1 MTQKYKVYINNE
13 VKLVEEN
20 WNDFC
25 SGFSLIEAAGGLVS
39 NQENKVLMIFRN
51 GKWDLPKGKLE
62 LGESIESCAIRE
74 VEEECGVSGLEI
86 CNKLLDTFHTYD
98 LKGKNILKKTY
109 WYKMSC
115 SFSGDLIPQ
124 TEEGITE
131 VCWVDMES
139 VKDKLSNS
147 YSNIKDVFE
156 SL

>member
-13 VKLVEEN
+13 VKIVEEN
-20 WNDFC
+20 WEDFC
-25 SGFSLIEAAGGLVS
+25 SGFTLIEAAGGIVF

-62 LGESIESCAIRE
+62 SGEKVEQTAIRE
-74 VEEECGVSGLEI
+74 VEEECGVVGLKI
-86 CNKLLDTFHTYD
+86 CSKLLNTLHTYEI
-98 LKGKNILKKTY
+98 NEESILKKTY

-115 SFSGDLIPQ
+115 SFVGELTPQ

-131 VCWVDMES
+131 VCWVEMDDAKE
-139 VKDKLSNS
+139 KLNNS
-147 YSNIKDVFE
+147 YSNIMDVFN